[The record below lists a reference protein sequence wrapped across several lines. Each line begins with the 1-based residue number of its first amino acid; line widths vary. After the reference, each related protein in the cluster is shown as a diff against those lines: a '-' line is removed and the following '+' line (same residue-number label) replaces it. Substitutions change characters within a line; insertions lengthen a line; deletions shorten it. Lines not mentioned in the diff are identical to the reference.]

1 MHSLPMRSRRR
12 TSGFTLIELMMVVVI
27 IGILGAIAVPMF
39 GSYLNRSRAT
49 EAATVLGEIK
59 QRQEAYRSEFG
70 QYCDIGGGGPSGA
83 YNPAS
88 IPAGTTA
95 TWDATAASGG
105 WRQLGVN
112 ADGPVRFRYAM
123 WAGLPGTTPT
133 APGVQFNGSDFWFVA
148 TAEGDL
154 DGDGLTMTM
163 ASYSYSNLV
172 WNSKAVNGGPG
183 WE

>member
-1 MHSLPMRSRRR
+1 MHRPPMRSRRR

-27 IGILGAIAVPMF
+27 LGILGAIAVPMF

-49 EAATVLGEIK
+49 EGAAMLGEIK

-70 QYCDIGGGGPSGA
+70 QYCDVGGGGPSA
-83 YNPAS
+83 SYNPAS
-88 IPAGTTA
+88 VPQGTTA
-95 TWDATAASGG
+95 LWDPAAASNG

-112 ADGPVRFRYAM
+112 ADGPVRFRYAT
-123 WAGLPGTTPT
+123 WAGLPGTAPA

-148 TAEGDL
+148 TAEADL
-154 DGDGLTMTM
+154 DGDRTNMTM

-172 WNSKAVNGGPG
+172 WNSMGMGGPG